1 MFSEKQI
8 RDFFCESAKSYNFV
22 VAQKELNIKKLRID
36 VFVIDK
42 EHNPFI
48 IEFKKSRNRHIIG
61 QASQYLALAQSLK
74 EEISQKVN
82 FYQINWQNLK
92 VLLFAP
98 DFDRRDYEAANY
110 EPLKGKVHFFTY
122 SVVKD
127 YREEKVFGLKLTY
140 QGEKNKCPI
149 HLPTESLQKVDLLT
163 AHQQYLDTENKKAKK
178 QYYTLNIL
186 PVLEEVQT
194 ELYQM
199 FKDKGLYPHISYF
212 SHNDHYLLRLGTD
225 RKHTH
230 RASVA
235 VTFNIDGIVYFGFD
249 LTHSL
254 IEGQILSKE
263 FQKNTKFYAKQ
274 ITRLRDYQILIPNT
288 GIWFPLPIGG
298 IEEKGIAML
307 LSAYSPKA
315 MKDCYLIITRDYEG
329 EILSREDI
337 IENLCVE
344 VEVFEFLLKVCQT
357 KSFSK

>member
-1 MFSEKQI
+1 M
-8 RDFFCESAKSYNFV
+8 
-22 VAQKELNIKKLRID
+22 
-36 VFVIDK
+36 
-42 EHNPFI
+42 
-48 IEFKKSRNRHIIG
+48 
-61 QASQYLALAQSLK
+61 
-74 EEISQKVN
+74 
-82 FYQINWQNLK
+82 
-92 VLLFAP
+92 
-98 DFDRRDYEAANY
+98 
-110 EPLKGKVHFFTY
+110 
-122 SVVKD
+122 
-127 YREEKVFGLKLTY
+127 
-140 QGEKNKCPI
+140 
-149 HLPTESLQKVDLLT
+149 
-163 AHQQYLDTENKKAKK
+163 
-178 QYYTLNIL
+178 
-186 PVLEEVQT
+186 LEEVQT

-212 SHNDHYLLRLGTD
+212 GHHYLLRLGTD
-225 RKHTH
+225 RKHTQ

-235 VTFNIDGIVYFGFD
+235 VTFNSDGRVYFGFD

-274 ITRLRDYQILIPNT
+274 ITRLRDYEILIPNT
-288 GIWFPLPIGG
+288 GIWFSLPIGG

>member
-36 VFVIDK
+36 VFAIDK
-42 EHNPFI
+42 KHNPFI

-149 HLPTESLQKVDLLT
+149 HLPTESLQ
-163 AHQQYLDTENKKAKK
+163 
-178 QYYTLNIL
+178 
-186 PVLEEVQT
+186 
-194 ELYQM
+194 
-199 FKDKGLYPHISYF
+199 
-212 SHNDHYLLRLGTD
+212 
-225 RKHTH
+225 
-230 RASVA
+230 
-235 VTFNIDGIVYFGFD
+235 
-249 LTHSL
+249 
-254 IEGQILSKE
+254 
-263 FQKNTKFYAKQ
+263 
-274 ITRLRDYQILIPNT
+274 
-288 GIWFPLPIGG
+288 
-298 IEEKGIAML
+298 
-307 LSAYSPKA
+307 
-315 MKDCYLIITRDYEG
+315 
-329 EILSREDI
+329 
-337 IENLCVE
+337 
-344 VEVFEFLLKVCQT
+344 
-357 KSFSK
+357 